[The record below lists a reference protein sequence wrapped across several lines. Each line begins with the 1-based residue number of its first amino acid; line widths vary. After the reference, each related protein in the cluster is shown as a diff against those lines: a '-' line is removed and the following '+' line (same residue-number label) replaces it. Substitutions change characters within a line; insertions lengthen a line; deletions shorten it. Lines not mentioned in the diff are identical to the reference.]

1 MNIMGH
7 RKKHAPRHGSLAFL
21 PRKRAAS
28 INPRVRHWLDNSEG
42 VSFLG
47 FAGFKAGMT
56 HIIYMEDQRNSPY
69 YGKDLMKPVTVIE
82 VPPLILIGIRIYN
95 EDSYGKYIA
104 GEIYSSD
111 FNNFLSRKVSLPNL
125 ENYDINELK
134 NKIQNEI
141 NETSEIRGIF
151 QTQPYQTTLPRKK
164 PDIIE
169 IKVNS
174 TNQPEVEFNFAFKQL
189 GKEIRARDVLKEGE
203 LIDAIAV
210 TKGKGFQG
218 PVKRFGIKI
227 LTRKNSK
234 IRRGVAC
241 IGPWHPARVLYTV
254 PRPGQ
259 LGFHQRTE
267 YHKRIMVI
275 GENEEDINPKGGYI
289 RYGKI
294 KGDYLLLLGSIPGP
308 KKRLIKIRKTIRP
321 LKSFDTQAPEVTFI
335 SRESH
340 QRK

>member
-1 MNIMGH
+1 MGH

-21 PRKRAAS
+21 PRKRANQ
-28 INPRVRHWLDNSEG
+28 IKGRVRHWLDNFEEIN
-42 VSFLG
+42 FLG

-56 HIIYMEDQRNSPY
+56 HITYIEDQKNSPY
-69 YGKDLMKPVTVIE
+69 YGKELMKPVTIIE
-82 VPPLILIGIRIYN
+82 VPPLILIGIRVYN
-95 EDSYGKYIA
+95 KDIYGKYVV
-104 GEIYSSD
+104 GEI
-111 FNNFLSRKVSLPNL
+111 FTNEINNFLIRKRNIPDL
-125 ENYDINELK
+125 ETYNFKEIKQKLLS
-134 NKIQNEI
+134 EI

-151 QTQPYQTTLPRKK
+151 QTQPYITSLPRKK

-174 TNQPEVEFNFAFKQL
+174 NESPVEEFNFAFERL
-189 GKEIRARDVLKEGE
+189 GQEIRARDVFTEGE
-203 LIDAIAV
+203 LIDVLAV

-227 LTRKNSK
+227 LPRKNSK
-234 IRRGVAC
+234 IRRAVAC

-267 YHKRIMVI
+267 YHKRIMLI
-275 GENEEDINPKGGYI
+275 GENEEEINPKGGFI
-289 RYGKI
+289 NYGYV
-294 KGDYLLLLGSIPGP
+294 KGDYLLIKGSIPGP
-308 KKRLIKIRKTIRP
+308 KKRLIRIRKTIRP
-321 LKSFDTQAPEVTFI
+321 IKSFEVKSPELTFI
-335 SRESH
+335 SRESQ

>member
-1 MNIMGH
+1 MGH
-7 RKKHAPRHGSLAFL
+7 RKKHAPRHGSLAYL
-21 PRKRAAS
+21 PRKRANS
-28 INPRVRHWLDNSEG
+28 MKGRVRHWFDNPDEI
-42 VSFLG
+42 SFLG

-56 HIIYMEDQRNSPY
+56 HITYIEDQKTSPY
-69 YGKDLMKPVTVIE
+69 YGKELMKPITIIE

-95 EDSYGKYIA
+95 EDDYGKFVI
-104 GEIYSSD
+104 GEIFTNE
-111 FNNFLSRKVSLPNL
+111 FNSYITRKINIPDV
-125 ENYDINELK
+125 EKYKFEDIKEKLLK
-134 NKIQNEI
+134 KINK
-141 NETSEIRGIF
+141 TSEIRGIF
-151 QTQPYQTTLPRKK
+151 QTQPYKTSLPRKK

-174 TNQPEVEFNFAFKQL
+174 TNNPVEEFQFALDHL
-189 GKEIRARDVLKEGE
+189 GNEIRARDILTEGE

-227 LTRKNSK
+227 LTRKNNK
-234 IRRGVAC
+234 IKRAVAC

-267 YHKRIMVI
+267 YHKRIMRI
-275 GENEEDINPKGGYI
+275 GENEEDINPKGGLI
-289 RYGKI
+289 KYGRI
-294 KGDYLLLLGSIPGP
+294 NGDYLLVLGSIPGP
-308 KKRLIKIRKTIRP
+308 KKRLIRLRKTIRP
-321 LKSFDTQAPEVTFI
+321 QKSFIVKSPEITYI
-335 SRESH
+335 SRESQ

>member
-1 MNIMGH
+1 MGH

-28 INPRVRHWLDNSEG
+28 AKGRVRHWLDTSEN
-42 VSFLG
+42 VIFLG

-56 HIIYMEDQRNSPY
+56 HVTYIEDQKNSPY
-69 YGKDLMKPVTVIE
+69 YGKELMKPVTVIE

-95 EDSYGKYIA
+95 EDEYGKYIE
-104 GEIYSSD
+104 GDIFSTELNDYLNRKINIPNFEKYNYKEIKKKLSKALNNTSD
-111 FNNFLSRKVSLPNL
+111 
-125 ENYDINELK
+125 
-134 NKIQNEI
+134 
-141 NETSEIRGIF
+141 IRGIF
-151 QTQPYQTTLPRKK
+151 QTQPHLTSLPRKK

-169 IKVNS
+169 IKLNS
-174 TNQPEVEFNFAFKQL
+174 IGSPIEEFNFALEYL
-189 GKEIRARDVLKEGE
+189 GKEIKARDVLIEGE
-203 LIDAIAV
+203 LVDMLAV

-218 PVKRFGIKI
+218 PVKRYGVKI

-234 IRRGVAC
+234 VRRAVAC

-259 LGFHQRTE
+259 MGYHQRTE

-275 GENEEDINPKGGYI
+275 GENEEEINPKGGFI
-289 RYGKI
+289 RYGKVN
-294 KGDYLLLLGSIPGP
+294 GDYLLVLGSIPGP
-308 KKRLIKIRKTIRP
+308 KNRLIRIRKTIRP
-321 LKSFDTQAPEVTFI
+321 VKSFMVKSPEITFI
-335 SRESH
+335 SRESQ